1 MLRAGFGEGVRSCC
15 ADSQPDAPH
24 ESPPVHQ
31 PESSLSPV
39 LLGFYG
45 GFIMHVWLTKLLAVE
60 DRMPPLV
67 PLPSPEARE
76 WDWSSNPLISWL
88 IFLATSPHAHLLSQ
102 CHLIHITKDTVIA
115 LTLISQEI
123 PKVLAAPCQEQ
134 WMKSKYLSLIIKH
147 SFPQAIRSI
156 EVWGFW
162 ASSSSPTYKN
172 VCLRITTTQKE
183 AEPRME
189 RSVRDRT
196 AHPPRSSYTLSQ
208 CTHSQCVSFHAESSW
223 SWILVTRST
232 KNLTNA

>member
-1 MLRAGFGEGVRSCC
+1 MLRAGFGEGMRSCC

-134 WMKSKYLSLIIKH
+134 WMKNKYLSLIIKH
-147 SFPQAIRSI
+147 ILIEHPLCTGHSFRSQR
-156 EVWGFW
+156 
-162 ASSSSPTYKN
+162 PKPLKN
-172 VCLRITTTQKE
+172 TRGLFSGIVPSNEWRQKINK
-183 AEPRME
+183 
-189 RSVRDRT
+189 
-196 AHPPRSSYTLSQ
+196 LL
-208 CTHSQCVSFHAESSW
+208 C
-223 SWILVTRST
+223 
-232 KNLTNA
+232 